1 MEFEY
6 GPNGSTYYLEFQRKK
21 KLLKLRRNKKEVEIL
36 SKYPYT
42 TVRLYRA
49 AVGDSVRELLSEHTV
64 GCVPIDN
71 YSNEQGRITALQGL
85 SKLLP
90 RELRVAVWDAY
101 HRRLEQSVPDKIK
114 SLEAKVERLKKLL

>member
-1 MEFEY
+1 MEFEF
-6 GPNGSTYYLEFQRKK
+6 GPNGSTYYLEFQRNRKQ
-21 KLLKLRRNKKEVEIL
+21 LKLKRKDKEVEIT

-42 TVRLYRA
+42 TARLFRTQT
-49 AVGDSVRELLSEHTV
+49 GDTVKELLAEHTV

-71 YSNEQGRITALQGL
+71 YSNESGRISALQGM

-90 RELRVAVWDAY
+90 RELRVAVWNAY

-114 SLEAKVERLKKLL
+114 SLEAKIEALKKLV